1 MANITRDNKVIKKL
15 DTIISPL
22 KDGVN
27 VASIEDFDFNTI
39 IAHTPTP
46 LKSGLIDLD
55 YYPEQIINFLH
66 FNLNNFRYDPGNN
79 DLYAFD
85 IDDDNVAATFC
96 FSNSNMGKIFELVK
110 DTPLG
115 AAIILNTLGNKNEE

>member
-39 IAHTPTP
+39 IAHTP

-55 YYPEQIINFLH
+55 YYPEQIINFLQ
-66 FNLNNFRYDPGNN
+66 FDLNNFRYDPGN

-110 DTPLG
+110 DTLLG